1 MALRRPSLASIR
13 NLPLGDPARSPPQS
27 LLPTS
32 AKQACQAC
40 QQRKRKCDRKQPRC
54 SMCEKR
60 QIDCVFDLKGD
71 PTLLADALVALEER
85 EARVQALEQRVAALE
100 GVLRSV
106 PELAHF
112 ARLPTDEL
120 PGCSPASMEADLAA
134 VSLDDGRDR
143 GSELLPRELVDMVE
157 ERLAALHHPQ
167 QISITNT
174 MHIHLGGAATVE
186 ETNHWPPAEWPSRER
201 GELLVNTF
209 ISMNPLYPMYWKDD
223 MQQDLAAVMDGK
235 GTPLQEYTMTL
246 VFAIACQYLAQR
258 DCEQLDTAM
267 FRQKAFS
274 LIGVVL
280 RSEPAIRC
288 AEALFLLCLY
298 GVFDWAN
305 PDLAHA
311 SPLAS
316 HVMRTLGLY
325 RDPPATLPQ
334 RERDRRRAFFWSLY
348 GIDLGLASLLYNF
361 PVGFDGTQIT
371 MAWPESLDDSIAER
385 HGIDPIETTKLN
397 VELRQIEWSFASYQ
411 RGTRPDIRP
420 SELIARLDAWRE
432 RAQRTTQKR
441 PQGPTSTHLDM
452 YYHMLRGQLH
462 GPHLDP
468 HGGDARIMRESARS
482 TLEYMV
488 ALNQQ
493 SLMGDSYFHFN
504 YMIIMGMALLYA
516 VLRLDGNPA
525 KCDAAWCAAAIDD
538 VEKCQAYLRSF
549 CKGWPHTRVLS
560 HTYDCFAARAIAQ
573 LQIHFERPAGMSL
586 IELVPTPE
594 MDDKSGILVA
604 VNPVHP
610 LVEDP
615 LHLFQTNQ
623 KEGDVDALLSMLGW
637 NAEWLP
643 ELLPSF
649 Q

>member
-1 MALRRPSLASIR
+1 MSIR
-13 NLPLGDPARSPPQS
+13 RHSLSAARSLPRDPSRSPTQI
-27 LLPTS
+27 LLPAS

-71 PTLLADALVALEER
+71 PTLLADALAALEER
-85 EARVQALEQRVAALE
+85 EARVHALELRVAALE
-100 GVLRSV
+100 GIIRSV
-106 PELAHF
+106 PELAHL
-112 ARLPTDEL
+112 ANVSTEALSDR
-120 PGCSPASMEADLAA
+120 SPVSVEAEMAA
-134 VSLDDGRDR
+134 VSLDDRRDR
-143 GSELLPRELVDMVE
+143 GSEPLPPELVDTVE
-157 ERLAALHHPQ
+157 EGLAALHHPQ
-167 QISITNT
+167 RLNITNT
-174 MHIHLGGAATVE
+174 MHIHLGAAAARVE
-186 ETNHWPPAEWPSRER
+186 ETSNRPPAEWPNRDR
-201 GELLVNTF
+201 AELLVDTF

-223 MQQDLAAVMDGK
+223 MRKDLAAVMDG
-235 GTPLQEYTMTL
+235 TATALQEYTMTL

-258 DCEQLDTAM
+258 DGEQLDTAA

-280 RSEPAIRC
+280 RTESAIRC
-288 AEALFLLCLY
+288 AEALFLLTLY

-305 PDLAHA
+305 PAMAHA

-316 HVMRTLGLY
+316 HILRTLELY
-325 RDPPATLPQ
+325 HDPPATLSP
-334 RERDRRRAFFWSLY
+334 RERDRRRAFFWSQY
-348 GIDLGLASLLYNF
+348 GIDQGLASLLFNF
-361 PVGFDGTQIT
+361 PVGFEGVQIT
-371 MAWPESLDDSIAER
+371 MAWPESLDDSILAR

-397 VELRQIEWSFASYQ
+397 VEMRQIEWSFASYQ
-411 RGTRPDIRP
+411 RGTRLDVRP
-420 SELIARLDAWRE
+420 SELITRLEGWYE
-432 RAQRTTQKR
+432 RAQRITRKR

-452 YYHMLRGQLH
+452 YYHLLRGQLH

-504 YMIIMGMALLYA
+504 YMIIMGMVLLYA
-516 VLRLDGNPA
+516 VLRLDGDPS
-525 KCDAAWCAAAIDD
+525 KCDAAWCSAAIDD

-549 CKGWPHTRVLS
+549 CKGWPQTRVLS
-560 HTYDCFAARAIAQ
+560 HTFDCFAARAIAQ
-573 LQIHFERPAGMSL
+573 LQIHFASPASMSL
-586 IELVPTPE
+586 IGVPTP
-594 MDDKSGILVA
+594 DVGAKGGILTA
-604 VNPVHP
+604 VNPVSAP
-610 LVEDP
+610 FEDQQNMALVDE
-615 LHLFQTNQ
+615 T
-623 KEGDVDALLSMLGW
+623 EGDVDALLSMLGW

-643 ELLPSF
+643 ELLPNF